1 MIVFVSRAGY
11 VVRYNIMRYFSHV
24 LLYFVWLKNSCKVN
38 PVTEIIKSL
47 SGFETPN
54 KDTLNPADNYN
65 LTISNKE

>member
-1 MIVFVSRAGY
+1 
-11 VVRYNIMRYFSHV
+11 MRYFSHV
-24 LLYFVWLKNSCKVN
+24 LLYFVSVKNSCKVN